1 MSVSV
6 DLSHFK
12 PLDPGRI
19 HALDPVELKYWCE
32 QLHCTET
39 ELHEVIA
46 EVGDHVTVSLSAGR
60 IVDGVVKAVMN
71 RVDGVR
77 LQVDYGKDE
86 TALAYLW
93 QVRPG

>member
-12 PLDPGRI
+12 PLDPGLI

-46 EVGDHVTVSLSAGR
+46 EVGDHVT
-60 IVDGVVKAVMN
+60 AV
-71 RVDGVR
+71 RDR
-77 LQVDYGKDE
+77 LASRSE
-86 TALAYLW
+86 H
-93 QVRPG
+93 